1 MAAVQARDGC
11 RVSAARQRGHD
22 EAKVLYDSIKFPYWP
37 SWNHL
42 RLRTRDLWAAT
53 LYATGY
59 DRDKPVENGNGEL
72 PYTPNSNTPAVPPAP
87 HASPA
92 RYAAGAQ
99 PSADGILLRE
109 AGFAPG

>member
-1 MAAVQARDGC
+1 M
-11 RVSAARQRGHD
+11 SAARQRGHD
-22 EAKVLYDSIKFPYWP
+22 EAKALYDSIKFPYWP
-37 SWNHL
+37 SWDSL

-53 LYATGY
+53 LSATGY
-59 DRDKPVENGNGEL
+59 DRDKAVKASAEMH
-72 PYTPNSNTPAVPPAP
+72 YTPNANTPAVPPAP

-99 PSADGILLRE
+99 PSADGVLLQE